1 MKKAQAAMEFL
12 MTYGWAILVVIV
24 AIGALYYFV
33 GVNPD
38 RFLNPTCNL
47 IPGLDCQQDFKVTNS
62 GATLVLGNN
71 MGATVTVNSITLSG
85 TGVSGCTPQSGSVGY
100 GSNTIFTI
108 PCSTFPSSGRVKA
121 NIALDYTKAGSLL
134 SHNITGTLVGIIE

>member
-38 RFLNPTCNL
+38 RFLNPTCTL
-47 IPGLDCQQDFKVTNS
+47 IPGLDCQEDFKVTSS
-62 GATLVLGNN
+62 GATLVVRNN
-71 MGATVTVNSITLSG
+71 MGATVTVNSLTLSG
-85 TGVSGCTPQSGSVGY
+85 TGVSGCTPQSGSINY
-100 GSNTIFTI
+100 GSSTTFTI

-121 NIALDYTKAGSLL
+121 SINLDYIKSGSLL
-134 SHNITGTLVGIIE
+134 NHNITGSLVGTIE